1 MVKVCLYAR
10 VSLEETNEKD
20 RRYQE
25 PENQLEPLREWAKN
39 QKWEVI
45 EEFVDRGSGADP
57 NRERF
62 RQMLQDAMLMRFQL
76 ILVWKL
82 DRFSRE
88 PLLTAVGRIQKLKE
102 RGIGIRSLTEDWL
115 NTSQDNPMAD
125 LILAIMTWA
134 AANERQKISERT
146 KLGIA
151 RRRSLGTWKGG
162 RPKRDPPLTTK
173 GIAPDTKGSFNM
185 QESIELNKG
194 ELTAL

>member
-1 MVKVCLYAR
+1 MKVALYAR

-25 PENQLEPLREWAKN
+25 PENQLEPLRAWAKN
-39 QKWEVI
+39 QGWEVI
-45 EEFVDRGSGADP
+45 EEFIDRGSGADP
-57 NRERF
+57 NRPRF
-62 RQMLQDAMLMRFQL
+62 RQMIQDAMLMRFQI

-151 RRRSLGTWKGG
+151 RRKNLGTWKGG
-162 RPKRDPPLTTK
+162 RPKRDPPVSNVQ
-173 GIAPDTKGSFNM
+173 IASDTKGSF
-185 QESIELNKG
+185 K
-194 ELTAL
+194 